1 MLPAGQTEE
10 TGAPNSQ
17 NSESRVVDVF
27 GPNFFI
33 ETNGAV
39 GVAGQLRYQLYSVT
53 GNGDVYQQALYEN
66 GLSAIRAEKTL
77 EIQTGI
83 KNKANDVSFAL
94 MSHHGDVAINADNGM
109 VRIKGRNICIDAT
122 NQLTLQANKIQIGH
136 VQPGKTQDFQVT
148 STRVD
153 LGKPKRGNMCKVL
166 KTCATTLSFA
176 KSLTPFSSGGIAGI
190 AAGALAGG
198 TPVSGTVARQA
209 AKRFL

>member
-1 MLPAGQTEE
+1 MIATGQTENQNE
-10 TGAPNSQ
+10 PISQ
-17 NSESRVVDVF
+17 NTESRVLDVF
-27 GPNFFI
+27 GPNFLI

-39 GVAGQLRYQLYSVT
+39 GVAGQLRYQIYSTT
-53 GNGDVYQQALYEN
+53 GNGVVYQQALYEN

-94 MSHHGDVAINADNGM
+94 MSHNGDVAINADNGM

-153 LGKPKRGNMCKVL
+153 LGRPKRGNMCKVL

-176 KSLTPFSSGGIAGI
+176 KSLTPFSGGGIAGI
-190 AAGALAGG
+190 AAGAVGG
-198 TPVSGTVARQA
+198 SVGGRVGAAA

>member
-10 TGAPNSQ
+10 LGAPNSQ
-17 NSESRVVDVF
+17 NSESRVLDVF
-27 GPNFFI
+27 GPNFLI

-39 GVAGQLRYQLYSVT
+39 GVGGQLKYQLYSVT
-53 GNGDVYQQALYEN
+53 NDGVVYQQALYDN
-66 GLSAIRAEKTL
+66 GTSVIRAEKTL
-77 EIQTGI
+77 EIQTGV
-83 KNKANDVSFAL
+83 KNKGNDVSFTL
-94 MSHHGDVAINADNGM
+94 MTHNGDVAVNADNGM

-122 NQLTLQANKIQIGH
+122 NQLTLQANKIQLGH

-176 KSLTPFSSGGIAGI
+176 RSLTPFSSGGIAGI

-198 TPVSGTVARQA
+198 TPVSGVVARQA

>member
-10 TGAPNSQ
+10 LGAPNSQ
-17 NSESRVVDVF
+17 NSESRVLDVF
-27 GPNFFI
+27 GPNFLI

-39 GVAGQLRYQLYSVT
+39 GVAGQLKYQLYSVT
-53 GNGDVYQQALYEN
+53 DDGVVYQQALYGGN
-66 GLSAIRAEKTL
+66 GLASIRAEKTL
-77 EIQTGI
+77 EVQTGI
-83 KNKANDVSFAL
+83 KNKGSDVSFTL
-94 MSHHGDVAINADNGM
+94 MTHHGDVAVNADNGM

-122 NQLTLQANKIQIGH
+122 NQLTLQANKIQLGH

-166 KTCATTLSFA
+166 KTCATSLSFA
-176 KSLTPFSSGGIAGI
+176 KSLTPFSGGGITGI
-190 AAGALAGG
+190 AAGAVGG
-198 TPVSGTVARQA
+198 SLGGSVGAAA

>member
-1 MLPAGQTEE
+1 M
-10 TGAPNSQ
+10 
-17 NSESRVVDVF
+17 
-27 GPNFFI
+27 
-33 ETNGAV
+33 
-39 GVAGQLRYQLYSVT
+39 
-53 GNGDVYQQALYEN
+53 YQQALYEN

-83 KNKANDVSFAL
+83 KNKANEVSFTL
-94 MSHHGDVAINADNGM
+94 MTHHGDVAVNADNGM

-176 KSLTPFSSGGIAGI
+176 KSLTPFSGGGIAGI
-190 AAGALAGG
+190 AAGAFGG
-198 TPVSGTVARQA
+198 SVGGRVGAAA